1 MPNLRA
7 VLERLRWNDKLRC
20 IDEVPVGFSGST
32 VYRVAIDGQTEDDQ
46 AEYAVKRLP
55 TGTDRHRMM
64 RIHQTVASMR
74 TASIE
79 RGCGD
84 LGLPEYECLVEAGE
98 GFWEVSRWQPG
109 QPLSVDA
116 NVDQIIA
123 GVQAIAAVHRA
134 SHRVQR
140 PADDRVAPS
149 VLERIRRLNSVDL
162 NLKSPSEL
170 TERYCRCYPGVESS
184 MRAEFL
190 ETLRRAIWTLEHGWP
205 IVGPGILRRLESW
218 ASEPTQCHFVI
229 RDVHRMHLLFE
240 HDPDQRIGFIDFDAM
255 RIDTP
260 ALDLAR
266 WIGSFADSAR
276 PDPDAIWDRAVAEY
290 DCENPFPN
298 GCNVRRM
305 DWVRL
310 LHESG
315 VWGSLV
321 NWVDWVHSGRRFG
334 SSQSSAGLRLVT
346 ERIRQIA
353 DAAAATIPV

>member
-1 MPNLRA
+1 MSNLHA
-7 VLERLRWNDKLRC
+7 VLERLRWNDKLRS
-20 IDEVPVGFSGST
+20 IDEVPAGFSGAT
-32 VYRVAIDGQTEDDQ
+32 VYRVAIDGQGEF
-46 AEYAVKRLP
+46 AVKRLP
-55 TGTDRHRMM
+55 VGTDRERTLG
-64 RIHQTVASMR
+64 IHQTVASMR
-74 TASIE
+74 TAATE
-79 RGCGD
+79 RGLGD
-84 LGLPEYECLVEAGE
+84 LGLPDFFSLTETGQNL
-98 GFWEVSRWQPG
+98 WEVSRWQPG
-109 QPLSVDA
+109 RPLSIDA
-116 NVDQIIA
+116 DVDQIIA

-134 SHRVQR
+134 ADAVQP

-149 VLERIRRLNSVDL
+149 VLERITRLNSVDL

-170 TERYCRCYPGVESS
+170 TDRYCRCYPGVESS

-190 ETLRRAIWTLEHGWP
+190 ETLSRAIWTLQHGWP

-218 ASEPTQCHFVI
+218 ASQPTQCHFVI

-240 HDPDQRIGFIDFDAM
+240 HESDQRIGFIDFDAM

-276 PDPDAIWDRAVAEY
+276 PDLDVMWDRAVAEY
-290 DCENPFPN
+290 DRENPFPE
-298 GCNVRRM
+298 GCNVRRI

-315 VWGSLV
+315 VWGSLA

-334 SSQSSAGLRLVT
+334 SSQSSAGLSLVA

-353 DAAAATIPV
+353 DAAAATIRV